1 MQAEASE
8 ACSYLEGLSDRE
20 QTRSE
25 RFHYRAGEQGVNNTT
40 LLIQPLRAFTDIHYS
55 LLSLREQEDAVFD
68 RGNAPK

>member
-1 MQAEASE
+1 MFIFGRLQKP
-8 ACSYLEGLSDRE
+8 DRE
-20 QTRSE
+20 QTHSE
-25 RFHYRAGEQGVNNTT
+25 RFHYRAGEQGVNNAM